1 MTDYAMFTPA
11 GNTAVHALVE
21 QARELAGLD
30 GPVNPVEQA
39 WNWLLNEL
47 DALGEQ
53 AGTEEATDTAVR
65 EAAYAEFCK

>member
-21 QARELAGLD
+21 QA
-30 GPVNPVEQA
+30 

-47 DALGEQ
+47 VALGEQ